1 MIRQLLTTA
10 LTLLLLAGCSGL
22 NRQKPELNVGV
33 NSFRLIPGN
42 GMVPKFEIGLHLV
55 NTSPVDVNI
64 EGVVYKVYL
73 DGRKIL
79 TGAARDLPE
88 VPAYGEADITVT
100 GTPDIF
106 ETLGFF
112 KDMMGKRNGEINYV
126 VDVAVD
132 AGSFIPMI
140 HTKKEGKLSLG
151 GK

>member
-1 MIRQLLTTA
+1 MIRRF
-10 LTLLLLAGCSGL
+10 LTLAALLWLLAGCSAL
-22 NRQKPELNVGV
+22 NRQKPELNVTV
-33 NSFRLIPGN
+33 NSFSMEPGN
-42 GMVPKFEIGLHLV
+42 GMVPRFRIGLHLV

-64 EGVVYKVYL
+64 KGVVYKIYL
-73 DGRKIL
+73 DGRKVL
-79 TGAARDLPE
+79 TGAANDLPE

-112 KDMMGKRNGEINYV
+112 KDMMSKRNGTIDYV
-126 VDVAVD
+126 VDVSVD

-140 HTKKEGKLSLG
+140 HTKKEGKLSLN

>member
-1 MIRQLLTTA
+1 MVRQMLTMA
-10 LTLLLLAGCSGL
+10 LTLWLLAGCSGL
-22 NRQKPELNVGV
+22 NRQKPELSVGI
-33 NSFRLIPGN
+33 NSFRMVPGD
-42 GMVPKFEIGLHLV
+42 GMVPRFEIGLHVV
-55 NTSPVDVNI
+55 NTSPVDVAI
-64 EGVVYKVYL
+64 KGIVYKVYL
-73 DGRKIL
+73 DDRKIL
-79 TGAARDLPE
+79 TGAANDLPE

-112 KDMMGKRNGEINYV
+112 KDLMGKRNGEINYV

-140 HTKKEGKLSLG
+140 HTKKEGKLSLR